1 MTEELETQI
10 EVAPDHESKR
20 STLTRRSVLGG
31 AALALTGAAL
41 AACSTNSSADQTGT
55 GATTT
60 SLLKKIQDRGQLNV
74 TTSLLYPPE
83 FFKDSSGKP
92 AGYDIDVLNMVAKD
106 LNVKLNIIDVP
117 DNAANIANVQS
128 GKADLVSAGL
138 VNTPKRALVMNFTKG
153 YVPYTQIL
161 MVTVNGGI
169 NSVADLNKPGKKI
182 TALQASTAFFRAQL
196 LFPKAT
202 VTPLA
207 QDQALLS
214 VATGKAD
221 ACLVEDYLAK
231 PFIAQHSNVKLMNNG
246 QGVATEFGCWG
257 VIAGDYLWWRWLDNW
272 ISYNIDNAQLPGMY
286 TNTFGLP
293 PAARGSSM
301 RKSRDSCSCV
311 RSGSGMRRVRS
322 IVSAVATIVA
332 PRPCALATG
341 SCRSWLSMRVP
352 LRRSGAMLSTGVRV
366 VQGTIRCAC
375 RRSYRRGRSRFLRGR
390 GPRRIRG
397 RLHTRAARRTPCAG

>member
-1 MTEELETQI
+1 MSEELK
-10 EVAPDHESKR
+10 VDGRDESAVR
-20 STLTRRSVLGG
+20 SRISRITRRSLLGTAALTLSG
-31 AALALTGAAL
+31 AALVACQTG
-41 AACSTNSSADQTGT
+41 SSAGGTQSGT
-55 GATTT
+55 GASSE
-60 SLLKKIQDRGQLNV
+60 SLLKKVQGRGQLNV

-161 MVTVNGGI
+161 MVPVNGA
-169 NSVADLNKPGKKI
+169 NSVAELNQAGKKI
-182 TALQASTAFFRAQL
+182 TALTASTAFFRAQL

-246 QGVATEFGCWG
+246 QAVATEFGCWG
-257 VIAGDYLWWRWLDNW
+257 VPAGDYLWWRWLDNW

-286 TNTFGLP
+286 TNTFGLNWVHP
-293 PAARGSSM
+293 S
-301 RKSRDSCSCV
+301 
-311 RSGSGMRRVRS
+311 
-322 IVSAVATIVA
+322 
-332 PRPCALATG
+332 
-341 SCRSWLSMRVP
+341 
-352 LRRSGAMLSTGVRV
+352 
-366 VQGTIRCAC
+366 
-375 RRSYRRGRSRFLRGR
+375 
-390 GPRRIRG
+390 
-397 RLHTRAARRTPCAG
+397 

>member
-1 MTEELETQI
+1 MPDELATQI
-10 EVAPDHESKR
+10 EVAPDQESNR
-20 STLTRRSVLGG
+20 STITRRSILGG

-55 GATTT
+55 AASTT

-161 MVTVNGGI
+161 MVPVGGAT
-169 NSVADLNKPGKKI
+169 SVADLNKPGKKI
-182 TALQASTAFFRAQL
+182 TALTASTAFFRAQL

-207 QDQALLS
+207 QDEALLS

-231 PFIAQHSNVKLMNNG
+231 PFVAQHSNVMLMNNG
-246 QGVATEFGCWG
+246 AGVATEFGCWG
-257 VIAGDYLWWRWLDNW
+257 VLAGDYLWWRWLDNW

-286 TNTFGLP
+286 TNTFGLNWVHP
-293 PAARGSSM
+293 S
-301 RKSRDSCSCV
+301 
-311 RSGSGMRRVRS
+311 
-322 IVSAVATIVA
+322 
-332 PRPCALATG
+332 
-341 SCRSWLSMRVP
+341 
-352 LRRSGAMLSTGVRV
+352 
-366 VQGTIRCAC
+366 
-375 RRSYRRGRSRFLRGR
+375 
-390 GPRRIRG
+390 
-397 RLHTRAARRTPCAG
+397 

>member
-1 MTEELETQI
+1 MSDEIEEERS
-10 EVAPDHESKR
+10 APGRFGSGLSR
-20 STLTRRSVLGG
+20 RTLLGG
-31 AALALTGAAL
+31 AALAIGGAAL
-41 AACSTNSSADQTGT
+41 AACSTSSNGGNTAA
-55 GATTT
+55 ATSGT
-60 SLLKKIQDRGQLNV
+60 SLLKTIQDRGTLNV

-92 AGYDIDVLNMVAKD
+92 AGYDIDVLNLVAKD
-106 LNVKLNIIDVP
+106 LNVKLNVIDVP

-161 MVTVNGGI
+161 MVTTSGGI
-169 NSVADLNKPGKKI
+169 NSVADLNKAGKKI

-202 VTPLA
+202 VTPLS
-207 QDQALLS
+207 QDAALLD

-257 VIAGDYLWWRWLDNW
+257 VLAGDFLWWRWLDNW
-272 ISYNIDNAQLPGMY
+272 ISYNIDNATLPGMY
-286 TNTFGLP
+286 TNTFGL
-293 PAARGSSM
+293 
-301 RKSRDSCSCV
+301 
-311 RSGSGMRRVRS
+311 
-322 IVSAVATIVA
+322 
-332 PRPCALATG
+332 
-341 SCRSWLSMRVP
+341 SW
-352 LRRSGAMLSTGVRV
+352 
-366 VQGTIRCAC
+366 VQP
-375 RRSYRRGRSRFLRGR
+375 S
-390 GPRRIRG
+390 
-397 RLHTRAARRTPCAG
+397 

>member
-1 MTEELETQI
+1 MSEELE
-10 EVAPDHESKR
+10 EDRPGESR
-20 STLTRRSVLGG
+20 FGNRLGSSLSRRTLLGG
-31 AALALTGAAL
+31 AALAIGGAAL
-41 AACSTNSSADQTGT
+41 AACSTSSNGGDTSE
-55 GATTT
+55 ATSGT
-60 SLLKKIQDRGQLNV
+60 SLLSTIQKRGTLNV

-83 FFKDSSGKP
+83 FYKDSSGKP

-128 GKADLVSAGL
+128 GKADMVSAGL

-161 MVTVNGGI
+161 MVTTTGGI
-169 NSVADLNKPGKKI
+169 NSVADLHKPGKKI

-207 QDQALLS
+207 QDAALLD

-231 PFIAQHSNVKLMNNG
+231 PFIAQHSNTKLMNNG

-257 VIAGDYLWWRWLDNW
+257 VLAGDFLWWRWLDNW
-272 ISYNIDNAQLPGMY
+272 ISYNIDNATLPGMY
-286 TNTFGLP
+286 TNTFGLN
-293 PAARGSSM
+293 
-301 RKSRDSCSCV
+301 
-311 RSGSGMRRVRS
+311 
-322 IVSAVATIVA
+322 
-332 PRPCALATG
+332 
-341 SCRSWLSMRVP
+341 W
-352 LRRSGAMLSTGVRV
+352 
-366 VQGTIRCAC
+366 VQP
-375 RRSYRRGRSRFLRGR
+375 S
-390 GPRRIRG
+390 
-397 RLHTRAARRTPCAG
+397 

>member
-1 MTEELETQI
+1 MADDREEGTTGL
-10 EVAPDHESKR
+10 VSPGPLR
-20 STLTRRSVLGG
+20 SPLTRRTLLGG
-31 AALALTGAAL
+31 AAVVIGGAAL
-41 AACSTNSSADQTGT
+41 AACTTGGNASDQ
-55 GATTT
+55 GATAAGTT

-83 FFKDSSGKP
+83 FFKDKNGQP

-128 GKADLVSAGL
+128 GKADMVSAGL

-161 MVTVNGGI
+161 MVPVGGAT
-169 NSVADLNKPGKKI
+169 SVADLNKPGKKI
-182 TALQASTAFFRAQL
+182 TALTASTAFFRAQL

-207 QDQALLS
+207 QDEALLS

-231 PFIAQHSNVKLMNNG
+231 PFVAQHSNVILMNNG
-246 QGVATEFGCWG
+246 AGVATEFGCWG
-257 VIAGDYLWWRWLDNW
+257 VLAGDYLWWRWLDNW

-286 TNTFGLP
+286 TNTFGLNWVHP
-293 PAARGSSM
+293 S
-301 RKSRDSCSCV
+301 
-311 RSGSGMRRVRS
+311 
-322 IVSAVATIVA
+322 
-332 PRPCALATG
+332 
-341 SCRSWLSMRVP
+341 
-352 LRRSGAMLSTGVRV
+352 
-366 VQGTIRCAC
+366 
-375 RRSYRRGRSRFLRGR
+375 
-390 GPRRIRG
+390 
-397 RLHTRAARRTPCAG
+397 

>member
-10 EVAPDHESKR
+10 EVAADHESKR
-20 STLTRRSVLGG
+20 STLTRRSILGG

-60 SLLKKIQDRGQLNV
+60 SLLKKVQDRGQLNV

-231 PFIAQHSNVKLMNNG
+231 PFIAQHPNVKLMNNG

-286 TNTFGLP
+286 TNTFGLAWVHP
-293 PAARGSSM
+293 S
-301 RKSRDSCSCV
+301 
-311 RSGSGMRRVRS
+311 
-322 IVSAVATIVA
+322 
-332 PRPCALATG
+332 
-341 SCRSWLSMRVP
+341 
-352 LRRSGAMLSTGVRV
+352 
-366 VQGTIRCAC
+366 
-375 RRSYRRGRSRFLRGR
+375 
-390 GPRRIRG
+390 
-397 RLHTRAARRTPCAG
+397 

>member
-1 MTEELETQI
+1 MSEELKVEGR
-10 EVAPDHESKR
+10 DESAAR
-20 STLTRRSVLGG
+20 SRISRITRRSLLGTAALTLSG
-31 AALALTGAAL
+31 AALVACQTG
-41 AACSTNSSADQTGT
+41 SSAGGTQSGT
-55 GATTT
+55 GASSE
-60 SLLKKIQDRGQLNV
+60 SLLKKVQGRGQLNV

-138 VNTPKRALVMNFTKG
+138 VNTPKRALVLNFTKG

-161 MVTVNGGI
+161 MVVVGGAK
-169 NSVADLNKPGKKI
+169 SVAELNQPGKKI
-182 TALQASTAFFRAQL
+182 TALTASTAFFRAQL

-257 VIAGDYLWWRWLDNW
+257 VIAGDYLWSRWLDNC

-286 TNTFGLP
+286 TNTFGLAWVHP
-293 PAARGSSM
+293 S
-301 RKSRDSCSCV
+301 
-311 RSGSGMRRVRS
+311 
-322 IVSAVATIVA
+322 
-332 PRPCALATG
+332 
-341 SCRSWLSMRVP
+341 
-352 LRRSGAMLSTGVRV
+352 
-366 VQGTIRCAC
+366 
-375 RRSYRRGRSRFLRGR
+375 
-390 GPRRIRG
+390 
-397 RLHTRAARRTPCAG
+397 

>member
-1 MTEELETQI
+1 
-10 EVAPDHESKR
+10 
-20 STLTRRSVLGG
+20 LTRRTLLGG
-31 AALALTGAAL
+31 AAVVIGGAAL
-41 AACSTNSSADQTGT
+41 AACTTGGNASDQ
-55 GATTT
+55 GATAAGTT

-83 FFKDSSGKP
+83 FFKDKNGQP

-128 GKADLVSAGL
+128 GKADMVSAGL

-161 MVTVNGGI
+161 MVPVGGAT
-169 NSVADLNKPGKKI
+169 SVADLNKPGKKI
-182 TALQASTAFFRAQL
+182 TALTASTAFFRAQL

-207 QDQALLS
+207 QDEALLS

-231 PFIAQHSNVKLMNNG
+231 PFVAQHSNVILMNNG
-246 QGVATEFGCWG
+246 AGVATEFGCWG
-257 VIAGDYLWWRWLDNW
+257 VLAGDYLWWRWLDNW

-286 TNTFGLP
+286 TNTFGLNWVHP
-293 PAARGSSM
+293 S
-301 RKSRDSCSCV
+301 
-311 RSGSGMRRVRS
+311 
-322 IVSAVATIVA
+322 
-332 PRPCALATG
+332 
-341 SCRSWLSMRVP
+341 
-352 LRRSGAMLSTGVRV
+352 
-366 VQGTIRCAC
+366 
-375 RRSYRRGRSRFLRGR
+375 
-390 GPRRIRG
+390 
-397 RLHTRAARRTPCAG
+397 